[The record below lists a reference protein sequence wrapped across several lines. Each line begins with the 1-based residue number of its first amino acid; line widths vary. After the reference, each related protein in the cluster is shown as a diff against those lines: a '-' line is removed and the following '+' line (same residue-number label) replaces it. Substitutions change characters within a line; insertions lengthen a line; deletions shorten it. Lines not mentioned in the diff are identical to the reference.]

1 MGFVNDLARFAART
15 DVRLQRYVQHVQD
28 EAYAELEKR
37 LADVLPEQTPMHT
50 GKLARG
56 YKFRIE
62 NEELVV
68 SNDQFYALA
77 VARFG
82 GRYDLVET
90 VQREAEAIVNDR
102 TFRLVV
108 QERARKRLG

>member
-1 MGFVNDLARFAART
+1 MTFVNDLIRFAART
-15 DVRLQRYVQHVQD
+15 ETRLHSYVQHVED
-28 EAYAELEKR
+28 EAYKELERR
-37 LADVLPEQTPMHT
+37 LAEVLPDVTPVDT
-50 GKLARG
+50 GALARG

-62 NEELVV
+62 NDELVV
-68 SNDQFYALA
+68 SNDEFYALA

-90 VQREAEAIVNDR
+90 IGREAEAIVNDR
-102 TFRLVV
+102 NFRAVI

>member
-15 DVRLQRYVQHVQD
+15 DVRLQLYVQHVQD

-37 LADVLPEQTPMHT
+37 LADVLPEQTPMDT
-50 GKLARG
+50 GALARG

-68 SNDQFYALA
+68 SNDQFYSLA
-77 VARFG
+77 IKRFG

-90 VQREAEAIVNDR
+90 VLREAEAIVNDR
-102 TFRLVV
+102 NFRLVV